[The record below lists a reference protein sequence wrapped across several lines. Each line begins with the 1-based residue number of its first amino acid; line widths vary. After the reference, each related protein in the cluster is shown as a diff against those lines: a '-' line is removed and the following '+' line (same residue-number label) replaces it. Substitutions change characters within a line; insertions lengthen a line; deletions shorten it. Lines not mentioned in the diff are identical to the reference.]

1 MLRARFCKQTIF
13 SACGGGG
20 WVVVASDVL
29 LFNLS

>member
-13 SACGGGG
+13 SACGGSG

-29 LFNLS
+29 FI